1 MRRGRKGI
9 SAVLGGI
16 MVLAIVFTVILP
28 LVILSQHTYGIF
40 LNESNSRRIFDADRL
55 SEFLDVNISQD
66 PQTLQLTLM
75 VSNQGP
81 IHVNVVRVWAID
93 VDRQASIPTSEAC
106 LRSSDTSYIMSL
118 PPGMNGSVAVQQ
130 CVQGFTGVVQF
141 LAVTERGRIFSS
153 EKIRLVN
160 GQVVD
165 FVYPFTLTVSIINMK
180 KGRWYEVIV
189 EPLGDGNV
197 SPRKFTHKAT
207 AANENVTVAF
217 GAFAGR
223 YRVSLY
229 ENGRLVQLGEYNP
242 KVINVPETTAVIF
255 DLGYKPIT
263 VVDLVPIITAPN
275 KVNKQ
280 GKDSKQIQILI
291 SIQLPKDAEE
301 PVTITSI
308 NNPPIRISGAANIVD
323 ECYIE
328 QSGFI
333 LMPGQ
338 RAIISTCVI
347 NVNNDF
353 TIIVDSGMIVGV
365 GENSNLNYVNKDAS
379 KEVDVVGGQ

>member
-153 EKIRLVN
+153 EKIRLAN

-180 KGRWYEVIV
+180 KGRWYAVIV
-189 EPLGDGNV
+189 EPLDDGKV

-242 KVINVPETTAVIF
+242 KVIYVPETTAVIF

-263 VVDLVPIITAPN
+263 VVDLVPIIDAPN
-275 KVNKQ
+275 RVNKR
-280 GKDSKQIQILI
+280 KTPAIQIWI
-291 SIQLPKDAEE
+291 SVQLPANAEE

-308 NNPPIRISGAANIVD
+308 ANPPIRTTGGAPNVSC
-323 ECYIE
+323 ENT
-328 QSGFI
+328 QTGFT
-333 LMPGQ
+333 LNPGQ
-338 RAIISTCVI
+338 RAIISTCMI
-347 NVNNDF
+347 DVNSDF
-353 TIIVDSGMIVGV
+353 TIIVDGGVIVGE
-365 GENSNLNYVNKDAS
+365 GENSGLNYVNSAAS
-379 KEVDVVGGQ
+379 KNVRVVAD

>member
-1 MRRGRKGI
+1 
-9 SAVLGGI
+9 

-66 PQTLQLTLM
+66 PQTLQLTLI

-153 EKIRLVN
+153 EKIRLAN

-189 EPLGDGNV
+189 EPLDDGKV

-242 KVINVPETTAVIF
+242 KVIYVPETTAVIF

-263 VVDLVPIITAPN
+263 VVDLVPIIDAPN
-275 KVNKQ
+275 RVNKR
-280 GKDSKQIQILI
+280 KTPAIQIWI
-291 SIQLPKDAEE
+291 SVQLPANAEE
-301 PVTITSI
+301 SVTITSI
-308 NNPPIRISGAANIVD
+308 ADPPIRIPAGAR
-323 ECYIE
+323 IE
-328 QSGFI
+328 YCSTTSSGFI
-333 LMPGQ
+333 LSPGQ
-338 RAIISTCVI
+338 RVLISTCTI
-347 NVNNDF
+347 DVNNDF
-353 TIIVDSGMIVGV
+353 TIIVDGGIIVGE
-365 GENSNLNYVNKDAS
+365 GENSGLNYVNSAAS
-379 KEVDVVGGQ
+379 KNVRVVADQQN